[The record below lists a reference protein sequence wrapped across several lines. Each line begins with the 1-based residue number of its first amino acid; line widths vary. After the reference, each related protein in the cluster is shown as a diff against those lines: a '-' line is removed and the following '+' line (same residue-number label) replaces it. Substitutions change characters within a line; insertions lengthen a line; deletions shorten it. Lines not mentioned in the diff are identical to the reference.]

1 MVTQQVTKEMQGIQV
16 SSMIEWTVD
25 REAPLKAFK
34 NLDLASG
41 NYTAANET
49 LRAMTSAIV
58 RNQVANSTIDHVIK
72 NRQML
77 REEILKEMNE
87 VVSGWG
93 VHLAT
98 VEVCDVKILSSG
110 LFKDM
115 QSKFR
120 EENVKK
126 ATLEKMVVSNSLY
139 FEKLQK
145 DVETAK
151 RNANT
156 EKIRQEAQHTE
167 ELKQARQNIEQFR
180 QQCAIALR
188 DLDRV
193 NSEKL
198 YKREN
203 EIKVMLKELEYSLT
217 ATKADTDKEIRLEE
231 SRRLKKDQ
239 EMTLER
245 EKQQEKHKL
254 EKLQATG
261 AREIKQA
268 DYDLLKEGL
277 ADPVVAKLK
286 YMELVGDLYSSIYV
300 NSFKVNHMGSDDPI
314 AQILSKFMKMGAL
327 ENQQAAQAQK
337 K

>member
-1 MVTQQVTKEMQGIQV
+1 
-16 SSMIEWTVD
+16 MIEWTVD
-25 REAPLKAFK
+25 RDAPLKAFK

-41 NYTAANET
+41 NYNAANET

-98 VEVCDVKILSSG
+98 CEVCDVKILSSG

-126 ATLEKMVVSNSLY
+126 ATLEKMVVGNSLY

-193 NSEKL
+193 NGEKL

-203 EIKVMLKELEYSLT
+203 EIKVLLKELEYSLT
-217 ATKADTDKEIRLEE
+217 ATKAECDKSIRLE
-231 SRRLKKDQ
+231 
-239 EMTLER
+239 
-245 EKQQEKHKL
+245 
-254 EKLQATG
+254 
-261 AREIKQA
+261 
-268 DYDLLKEGL
+268 
-277 ADPVVAKLK
+277 
-286 YMELVGDLYSSIYV
+286 
-300 NSFKVNHMGSDDPI
+300 
-314 AQILSKFMKMGAL
+314 
-327 ENQQAAQAQK
+327 
-337 K
+337 

>member
-1 MVTQQVTKEMQGIQV
+1 
-16 SSMIEWTVD
+16 
-25 REAPLKAFK
+25 
-34 NLDLASG
+34 
-41 NYTAANET
+41 
-49 LRAMTSAIV
+49 MTSAIV
-58 RNQVANSTIDHVIK
+58 RNQIANSTIDKVIK
-72 NRQML
+72 DRQA
-77 REEILKEMNE
+77 LKEQIMAEMNE
-87 VVSGWG
+87 FVSGWG

-151 RNANT
+151 RDANT
-156 EKIRQEAQHTE
+156 QKIRQEAQHTE
-167 ELKQARQNIEQFR
+167 ELKQARQHIEQFR

-203 EIKVMLKELEYSLT
+203 EIKVLLKELEYSLT

-231 SRRLKKDQ
+231 S
-239 EMTLER
+239 
-245 EKQQEKHKL
+245 
-254 EKLQATG
+254 
-261 AREIKQA
+261 
-268 DYDLLKEGL
+268 
-277 ADPVVAKLK
+277 
-286 YMELVGDLYSSIYV
+286 
-300 NSFKVNHMGSDDPI
+300 
-314 AQILSKFMKMGAL
+314 
-327 ENQQAAQAQK
+327 
-337 K
+337 